1 MKPKRCGSKSR
12 QGVFMPANV
21 SMLLRARN
29 IFTFIIL
36 LLAGSPA
43 FAQTVRY
50 ELFPEPDVRR
60 NATNRVASAYVV
72 DKKDNQFW
80 ICTARYAFRDLT
92 ANNGDCVKLPV
103 DIGRRR
109 SANLQRPRGDR
120 VHHS

>member
-1 MKPKRCGSKSR
+1 
-12 QGVFMPANV
+12 MPANL
-21 SMLLRARN
+21 SMRPGARD
-29 IFTFIIL
+29 ILAFTLL

-43 FAQTVRY
+43 VAEPVRY

-92 ANNGDCVKLPV
+92 ANNGDCVKFLV
-103 DIGRRR
+103 DIGRPSQR
-109 SANLQRPRGDR
+109 NLQRPRGDR